1 MSTLAQTFA
10 AAGSAGP
17 ENPVSRGCVLR
28 EELPMAR
35 IYRPVTIRYVD
46 SEGKRVTRGAPGARR
61 KKQRSNTYRAD
72 WTCSRTGKKRSESLS
87 TDDRDEAQEKLSDL
101 LKRERANISDPY
113 AKHRDTPLVEHLNG
127 YQNDLEARNKS
138 EKYISKQTS
147 YITKIIDDCGFRF
160 IADFDASKVAAYLLQ
175 RRKPV
180 PVTQI
185 SLKQAAEIVTDNG
198 QPKPSLATLKRLG
211 LPEPCVPATQ
221 GSPAKWDWSAIRR
234 WLQTKFK
241 CQLSRQCPIPDAAG
255 ISFHAS
261 NDYLMAIKVF
271 ANWLVKH
278 DRMKATPFKHLEKL
292 NVEEDLNRKHVRR
305 PASDHDFEMLLK
317 ATLHN
322 DTLRGLSG
330 TDRAVLYL
338 CAVSTGLRASEL
350 SKLKI
355 DSFDLDADVPNVSLP
370 AAYSKRRKKEKLP
383 LRSDLVELLRGY
395 FDELLA
401 RRNSDSIR
409 IGDKKYLW
417 PGAWPEKASVM
428 LRSDLEAAGI
438 VYQDDEGRFFD
449 FHSLRHTFG
458 TNLAKAGV
466 SPKLAQELMR
476 HSDINLTMNIYTHVD
491 MPDLAAAV
499 ERLPNF
505 PSSSSPK
512 QQRAT
517 GTDSVVAALV
527 AVKTG
532 DRGNYQG
539 LSDGTD
545 DQSVRL
551 SPLRDGERKPS
562 ADNAVTE
569 NEPAHKRK
577 PPMRLELMTY
587 ALRKR
592 RSAN

>member
-1 MSTLAQTFA
+1 
-10 AAGSAGP
+10 
-17 ENPVSRGCVLR
+17 
-28 EELPMAR
+28 MAR
-35 IYRPVTIRYVD
+35 IYRPVSIRYVD
-46 SEGKRVTRGAPGARR
+46 SDGKRVTRETPGARR
-61 KKQRSNTYRAD
+61 KKQRSKTYRAE

-87 TDDRDEAQEKLSDL
+87 TDDKDDAQEKLAGI
-101 LKRERANISDPY
+101 LKRERANVSDPY
-113 AKHRDTPLVEHLNG
+113 AKHRDTPLVEHLND
-127 YQNDLEARNKS
+127 YQTGLEARNKS

-147 YITKIIDDCGFRF
+147 YIKKIIDECGFSL
-160 IADFDASKVAAYLLQ
+160 ISDFDASKVEAYLLQ

-180 PVTQI
+180 PVSQI
-185 SLKQAAEIVTDNG
+185 SLKQAAEIVADTG
-198 QPKPSLATLKRLG
+198 QPKPSVATLKRLG
-211 LPEPCVPATQ
+211 LPESSIQARQ
-221 GSPAKWDWSAIRR
+221 GSPAKWDWSSIRS
-234 WLQTKFK
+234 WLQTQFK

-255 ISFHAS
+255 ISFYAS

-271 ANWLVKH
+271 ANWLVTNK
-278 DRMKATPFKHLEKL
+278 RMMETPFKHLEKL
-292 NVEEDLNRKHVRR
+292 NVGEDLNRKHVRR
-305 PASDHDFEMLLK
+305 PASDRDFEMLLK

-322 DTLRGLSG
+322 DTIRGLSG

-355 DSFDLDADVPNVSLP
+355 GSFDLDAPVPNVSLA
-370 AAYSKRRKKEKLP
+370 AAYSKRGKDEKLP
-383 LRSDLVELLRGY
+383 LRSDLAELLRGY
-395 FDELLA
+395 FDELLT
-401 RRNSDSIR
+401 RRNADSIR

-438 VYQDDEGRFFD
+438 AYQDEEGRFFD

-491 MPDLAAAV
+491 MPDMAAAV
-499 ERLPNF
+499 ERLPTF
-505 PSSSSPK
+505 PSPSSPK

-527 AVKTG
+527 AAQTSDLG
-532 DRGNYQG
+532 DYQE
-539 LSDGTD
+539 LSCLTD
-545 DQSVRL
+545 DHEA
-551 SPLRDGERKPS
+551 DS
-562 ADNAVTE
+562 ASGGNRRRNSKSEQVVTRFTS
-569 NEPAHKRK
+569 AHKK
-577 PPMRLELMTY
+577 EPPMRLELMTY